1 MSAAAEKARVERRA
15 SMDAQAKDAEPELD
29 GRCSTKLQLWM
40 QKGFAKLG
48 DYVITS
54 PNKVILMTLVW
65 VSFWPMA
72 ALTGTVELR
81 NEEVLLPQDAR
92 ELDAQAQL
100 RETFGWESGRAS
112 VLLHRADGGDML
124 NVATLREV
132 AALEAELLA
141 LNATDAEDES
151 TVYGFADICEEVYPG
166 GGCFYISLFGT
177 FSPWADPAAG
187 PEGALD
193 NLLAE
198 AASLEGT
205 AVENVTSAG
214 LQLAI
219 DAFEN
224 ATASDMF
231 MSNVLGS
238 RGADGAVTHLS
249 ISFMLRGVFRE
260 TLLFRV
266 WDVFGNLPAAKPP
279 ERWESKLLDW
289 FEERPV
295 YEDAEGYEHATSGS
309 LVLYRGATS
318 STASEMLYMVLW
330 SVPLVIVVLVLM
342 CNYVLLV
349 FVRRPFK
356 VFGKSRIKLA
366 IAGVGGV
373 QVSPTASLYLLVG
386 SLAVVLLQST
396 AACEPWFL
404 PGPGPRPSHTDGAV
418 SFLVH
423 TS

>member
-1 MSAAAEKARVERRA
+1 MSAQAAAEKARADRQA
-15 SMDAQAKDAEPELD
+15 SMDRQATDAEPELD

-112 VLLHRADGGDML
+112 VLLRRADGGDML
-124 NVATLREV
+124 TVATLREV

-151 TVYGFADICEEVYPG
+151 TVYGFADICEEVFPG

-177 FSPWADPAAG
+177 FSPLADPAG

-193 NLLAE
+193 NLLA
-198 AASLEGT
+198 AAAALEGT
-205 AVENVTSAG
+205 TVDEVTSAG
-214 LQLAI
+214 LHLAI

-238 RGADGAVTHLS
+238 RGADGSVTHLS
-249 ISFMLRGVFRE
+249 INFMLRGVFRE

-266 WDVFGNLPAAKPP
+266 WDVFGNLPVAKPP

-289 FEERPV
+289 FEERPQH
-295 YEDAEGYEHATSGS
+295 EDAAGYEHATHGS

-330 SVPLVIVVLVLM
+330 SVPLVMVVLVLM

-373 QVSPTASLYLLVG
+373 QVSPAASL
-386 SLAVVLLQST
+386 
-396 AACEPWFL
+396 
-404 PGPGPRPSHTDGAV
+404 
-418 SFLVH
+418 
-423 TS
+423 

>member
-1 MSAAAEKARVERRA
+1 
-15 SMDAQAKDAEPELD
+15 MDGQAKDAEPELD

-54 PNKVILMTLVW
+54 PNTVILMTLVW

-92 ELDAQAQL
+92 ELDAQTQL
-100 RETFGWESGRAS
+100 RDTFGWESGRAS
-112 VLLHRADGGDML
+112 VLLRRADGGDML

-193 NLLAE
+193 NLLA
-198 AASLEGT
+198 AAAALEGT
-205 AVENVTSAG
+205 AVGEVTSAG
-214 LQLAI
+214 LHRAI

-249 ISFMLRGVFRE
+249 INFMLRGVFRE

-266 WDVFGNLPAAKPP
+266 WDVFGNLPVVSRKII
-279 ERWESKLLDW
+279 
-289 FEERPV
+289 
-295 YEDAEGYEHATSGS
+295 AEIWVAFSQNLS
-309 LVLYRGATS
+309 D
-318 STASEMLYMVLW
+318 
-330 SVPLVIVVLVLM
+330 
-342 CNYVLLV
+342 N
-349 FVRRPFK
+349 
-356 VFGKSRIKLA
+356 LA
-366 IAGVGGV
+366 D
-373 QVSPTASLYLLVG
+373 
-386 SLAVVLLQST
+386 
-396 AACEPWFL
+396 
-404 PGPGPRPSHTDGAV
+404 RPSRQSGGRTSCWTGSNSGRLLRTPRVTSTRRTARSSCTAV
-418 SFLVH
+418 SR
-423 TS
+423 